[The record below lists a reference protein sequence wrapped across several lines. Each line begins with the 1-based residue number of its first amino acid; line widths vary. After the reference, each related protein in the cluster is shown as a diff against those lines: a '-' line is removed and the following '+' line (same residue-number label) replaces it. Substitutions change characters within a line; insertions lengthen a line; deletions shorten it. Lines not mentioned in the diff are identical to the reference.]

1 MMIQKSIKIFPIQLY
16 TILFDAFG
24 PQQWWPMDHSHHQK
38 NMTDPRFEVMI
49 GAVLTQNTAWKNVEK
64 AISQLKQQNLLDIH
78 ELAVADSLLVK
89 RLIKSSGYFNQ
100 KTKRLQFLAQYLL
113 ERYNGDLNSFFS
125 QSLTQLRKELLSL
138 HGIGPETA
146 DSILLYAA
154 EKPIFVVD
162 AYTKRLCTRI
172 PLPVRSPSY
181 EDIQHFFQNHLKNH
195 YTNHKL
201 VQIYNEY
208 HALIVN
214 LGKYFCKPK
223 PNCAHCPI
231 VNHCQFAKKNENKS

>member
-1 MMIQKSIKIFPIQLY
+1 MMIQKSMKIFPIQLY

-24 PQQWWPMDHSHHQK
+24 PQKWWPMDHSHHQE

-49 GAVLTQNTAWKNVEK
+49 GAILTQNTAWTNVEK
-64 AISQLKQQNLLDIH
+64 AILQLKQKNLLDIH
-78 ELAVADSLLVK
+78 ELAVADSVLVK

-100 KTKRLQFLAQYLL
+100 KTKRLQFLAQYLM
-113 ERYNGDLNSFFS
+113 EHYNSNLNSFFS
-125 QSLTQLRKELLSL
+125 QSVPQLRKELLSL

-172 PLPVRSPSY
+172 PLPVRSQSY
-181 EDIQHFFQNHLKNH
+181 EDIQQFFQDHLQNQYSPH
-195 YTNHKL
+195 IL

-214 LGKYFCKPK
+214 LGKYYCKPK
-223 PNCAHCPI
+223 PNCTHCPI
-231 VNHCQFAKKNENKS
+231 MNHCNYAKKNENKS